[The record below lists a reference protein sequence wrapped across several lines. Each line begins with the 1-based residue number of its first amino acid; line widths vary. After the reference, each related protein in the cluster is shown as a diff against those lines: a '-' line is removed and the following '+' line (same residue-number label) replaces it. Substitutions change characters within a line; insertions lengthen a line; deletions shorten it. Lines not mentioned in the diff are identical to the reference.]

1 MISLR
6 NFAVLSGIA
15 LLTFCSGC
23 GWATP
28 GSKKNSMTGVSE
40 SGYPK
45 GQPVDAGSPALG
57 LSQRP
62 EKEKKAAETK

>member
-1 MISLR
+1 MNCLR
-6 NFAVLSGIA
+6 NLTILIGIA
-15 LLTFCSGC
+15 LLAFSGGC

-28 GSKKNSMTGVSE
+28 ASKNNSMTGVSE

-45 GQPVDAGSPALG
+45 GQPADAGSPAIG
-57 LSQRP
+57 VSQRP

>member
-6 NFAVLSGIA
+6 NITILIGIS
-15 LLTFCSGC
+15 LLTFCAGC

-28 GSKKNSMTGVSE
+28 ESKKNSMTGVSE

-45 GQPVDAGSPALG
+45 GQPTDAGSPALG
-57 LSQRP
+57 SMRRP
-62 EKEKKAAETK
+62 EKEKKPAEAK

>member
-6 NFAVLSGIA
+6 NFALLIGIS
-15 LLTFCSGC
+15 LLTFCGGC

-28 GSKKNSMTGVSE
+28 ESKHNSMTGVSE

-45 GQPVDAGSPALG
+45 GQPADPGSPAMG
-57 LSQRP
+57 VAA
-62 EKEKKAAETK
+62 EKEKKAPETK

>member
-1 MISLR
+1 MNCLRNLTILIGISLL
-6 NFAVLSGIA
+6 A
-15 LLTFCSGC
+15 FCTGC

-28 GSKKNSMTGVSE
+28 ASKKNSMMGVSE

-45 GQPVDAGSPALG
+45 GEPADAGSPAIG
-57 LSQRP
+57 SSQRP